1 MHPFTALFLAAFALA
16 TSLRLVLALRQY
28 RHVSAH
34 RETVP
39 SAFSGQIS
47 LEAHRKAADY
57 TCAKTRLGAIA
68 TMVDA
73 GLLIALTFGG
83 GLNLAARI
91 ASSWFDSG
99 IAQGIAFIGLVA
111 IATSV
116 VELPLGLYR
125 TFRLEARFG
134 FNKMTLKLF
143 LVDLMKGALL
153 AAALGGPLLALI
165 LWLMQAAGELW
176 WIYAWGVWSVF
187 NLLLLAV
194 YPTFIAPLFN
204 KFSPMADEAL
214 AKRIEGLL
222 GRCGFRSQG
231 LFVMDGSRRSA
242 HGNAYFTGF
251 GGSKRI
257 VFFDTLLARLE
268 HAEIEAVLA
277 HELGHFKRK
286 HVVKRMAWLFAAALG
301 FFWLLGESMQQPWFY
316 QALGVDAQTTAVAL
330 VLFFLV
336 LPVFTFLL
344 QPILGIYSRKHEFE
358 ADQYAT
364 EHASAADLERALV
377 KLYKDN
383 ASTLTPDPWHSAF
396 YDSHPPAAARIARLQ
411 VAPSAA

>member
-16 TSLRLVLALRQY
+16 TGLRLILAWRQY
-28 RHVSAH
+28 RHVRTH
-34 RETVP
+34 REAVP
-39 SAFSGQIS
+39 RSFSEQVS
-47 LEAHRKAADY
+47 LDAHRKAADY
-57 TCAKTRLGAIA
+57 TCAKTRLGAVG
-68 TMVDA
+68 TLVDA

-83 GLNLAARI
+83 GLNLADRI
-91 ASSWFDSG
+91 ASVWFEPG
-99 IAQGIAFIGLVA
+99 IAHGIAIIALIA
-111 IATSV
+111 IATSL
-116 VELPLGLYR
+116 VELPLSLYR

-143 LVDLMKGALL
+143 LIDMLKGTLL

-176 WIYAWGVWSVF
+176 WLYAWGVWSLF
-187 NLLLLAV
+187 NLLLLAI
-194 YPTFIAPLFN
+194 YPTFIAPIFN
-204 KFSPMADEAL
+204 KFSPMTDDTL
-214 AKRIEGLL
+214 AKRIERLL
-222 GRCGFRSQG
+222 ERCGFRSQG

-251 GGSKRI
+251 GSSKRI

-286 HVVKRMAWLFAAALG
+286 HVVKRMLWLFAAALG
-301 FFWLLGESMQQPWFY
+301 FFWLLGEMMQQPWFY
-316 QALGVDAQTTAVAL
+316 HALGVESQSTAIAL

-344 QPILGIYSRKHEFE
+344 QPLFGMYSRKHEFE

-411 VAPSAA
+411 AAPSGL